1 MPRLFT
7 GLWGAGVIA
16 SVMLTL
22 PMSAIF
28 FFIFIYVYTASLNLP
43 SSQLRNPQ
51 PLLVAGAPVGFRS
64 RLLSIGRHP
73 LRYRFPGPR
82 VRRWPDVLLYLPP
95 TTDAIFIVPE
105 VEISTYSN
113 RLHAIAAT
121 NHHPETTSWG
131 HCVIV
136 I

>member
-1 MPRLFT
+1 MCGWPKTSWKSRSHIRSEVEQRCRVSSRPSGICPVT
-7 GLWGAGVIA
+7 V
-16 SVMLTL
+16 
-22 PMSAIF
+22 
-28 FFIFIYVYTASLNLP
+28 P
-43 SSQLRNPQ
+43 SSTIRSHLR
-51 PLLVAGAPVGFRS
+51 LGLADAPVDFRS

-82 VRRWPDVLLYLPP
+82 VRRGPDVLLYLPP

-105 VEISTYSN
+105 VEISTSSN

-121 NHHPETTSWG
+121 NHHPETPSWG